1 MQSKQ
6 AKCNCRSSSNVGAG
20 LDSSTILD
28 VLISS
33 TVYDKYCQHF
43 LAMLKYINSFQH
55 KIGIILSML
64 SYTNGLC
71 KVSKTD
77 VKSCL
82 VSTTLWEDL
91 RIYKLQCKNSSTVIK
106 VMLRIINIHDKI
118 HTWSWKIS
126 ITILNHVKI
135 QQRFWDLDEAEPQ
148 YIHRSKPWAWILL
161 GSRDS
166 LT

>member
-1 MQSKQ
+1 MFV
-6 AKCNCRSSSNVGAG
+6 CLSSFFVNKVSFRRAG

-135 QQRFWDLDEAEPQ
+135 QQRFWVLDEAEPQ
-148 YIHRSKPWAWILL
+148 
-161 GSRDS
+161 
-166 LT
+166 

>member
-1 MQSKQ
+1 MGGG
-6 AKCNCRSSSNVGAG
+6 AGHFHTPCNVHSAVMVNDPTHAGVSLRNSFLLLEYFWAG

-77 VKSCL
+77 IKSCL
-82 VSTTLWEDL
+82 VSTTL
-91 RIYKLQCKNSSTVIK
+91 
-106 VMLRIINIHDKI
+106 
-118 HTWSWKIS
+118 
-126 ITILNHVKI
+126 
-135 QQRFWDLDEAEPQ
+135 
-148 YIHRSKPWAWILL
+148 
-161 GSRDS
+161 
-166 LT
+166 

>member
-1 MQSKQ
+1 MYLKLKVSAIAIFWGMIEPGQTTSSGDLRWYVIKNWDFLQFDDSATWWSNLFIKTFRKLKNKLNRHQNQVICTSGSKVI
-6 AKCNCRSSSNVGAG
+6 KEIHLIWYFRLHFKRNHKIRAG

-77 VKSCL
+77 VKSC
-82 VSTTLWEDL
+82 
-91 RIYKLQCKNSSTVIK
+91 
-106 VMLRIINIHDKI
+106 
-118 HTWSWKIS
+118 
-126 ITILNHVKI
+126 
-135 QQRFWDLDEAEPQ
+135 
-148 YIHRSKPWAWILL
+148 
-161 GSRDS
+161 
-166 LT
+166 

>member
-1 MQSKQ
+1 MTTNVFSKGDVLELLMT
-6 AKCNCRSSSNVGAG
+6 KFILPTVDVCTDILTIEEILTYDRAG

-33 TVYDKYCQHF
+33 TVYAKYCQHF
-43 LAMLKYINSFQH
+43 LAMLKYINSFQY
-55 KIGIILSML
+55 KIGIIFSML

-91 RIYKLQCKNSSTVIK
+91 IVDKLPCKNLSTVIK
-106 VMLRIINIHDKI
+106 VMLRLINIHDKI
-118 HTWSWKIS
+118 HTYMVMENFNNDFKSC
-126 ITILNHVKI
+126 
-135 QQRFWDLDEAEPQ
+135 
-148 YIHRSKPWAWILL
+148 
-161 GSRDS
+161 
-166 LT
+166 